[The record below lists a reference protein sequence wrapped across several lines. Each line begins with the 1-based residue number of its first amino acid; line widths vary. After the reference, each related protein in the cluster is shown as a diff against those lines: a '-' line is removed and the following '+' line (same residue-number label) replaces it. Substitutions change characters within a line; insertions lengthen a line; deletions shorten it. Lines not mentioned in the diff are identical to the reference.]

1 MEEEPAAY
9 GYFCEG
15 APILFSHTI
24 RSTRK
29 LVNGTPGILDSLVY
43 KNGDVPDKVRQA
55 FTQAFARSG
64 FSVTNSEAP
73 YAINARVSGALWHGS
88 SLCAPRP

>member
-1 MEEEPAAY
+1 LEEEPAAY

-43 KNGDVPDKVRQA
+43 KMGMCQTR
-55 FTQAFARSG
+55 
-64 FSVTNSEAP
+64 
-73 YAINARVSGALWHGS
+73 
-88 SLCAPRP
+88 